1 MAQSEKPNSSEIPPQ
16 EPDQD
21 QDADAK
27 VDLLA
32 DAGVFYGWWVLVAL
46 ALMRVMAS
54 GVGNNVRSLLV
65 LPLEEEFGASRAQI
79 SLMATAGSLAIALTG
94 PLGGW
99 LMDRYGPRRV
109 MFVSLIVAISGYLM
123 LAGAQALWQVI
134 IIFTIPL
141 GVAYN
146 WAILNSGAPILNN
159 WFDRGKA
166 RALSLLNV
174 GHGAGALMLPL
185 MAIAITEL
193 GWRTAMLIGAAAMA
207 GVGFPVVWAV
217 RNTPEEMGLGPD
229 GDPLVVAKDGTGP
242 SAAQSGMTLSQAAK
256 GPFFWAVGIG
266 SACLLFV
273 NTSIAFHLV
282 PLLVWKGESASFGAI
297 LLSTQLTW
305 TVPIVLGVS
314 WAADRFDGT
323 RIMTAMMAVVLCGVV
338 VMLWAHDIWAY
349 ILAVSMLAFGGS
361 HWAILWAVLG
371 RQYGRAHYN
380 IIRLSIYS
388 ILIAGMSG
396 APFFAGLSYDKTGS
410 YAPWLR
416 ILLVVG
422 VLGIVAF
429 AVAAITRT
437 KSTPK
442 VGT

>member
-1 MAQSEKPNSSEIPPQ
+1 
-16 EPDQD
+16 
-21 QDADAK
+21 
-27 VDLLA
+27 
-32 DAGVFYGWWVLVAL
+32 
-46 ALMRVMAS
+46 
-54 GVGNNVRSLLV
+54 
-65 LPLEEEFGASRAQI
+65 
-79 SLMATAGSLAIALTG
+79 
-94 PLGGW
+94 
-99 LMDRYGPRRV
+99 
-109 MFVSLIVAISGYLM
+109 
-123 LAGAQALWQVI
+123 
-134 IIFTIPL
+134 
-141 GVAYN
+141 
-146 WAILNSGAPILNN
+146 
-159 WFDRGKA
+159 
-166 RALSLLNV
+166 
-174 GHGAGALMLPL
+174 
-185 MAIAITEL
+185 
-193 GWRTAMLIGAAAMA
+193 
-207 GVGFPVVWAV
+207 
-217 RNTPEEMGLGPD
+217 
-229 GDPLVVAKDGTGP
+229 
-242 SAAQSGMTLSQAAK
+242 
-256 GPFFWAVGIG
+256 
-266 SACLLFV
+266 
-273 NTSIAFHLV
+273 
-282 PLLVWKGESASFGAI
+282 
-297 LLSTQLTW
+297 
-305 TVPIVLGVS
+305 VLGVS

-396 APFFAGLSYDKTGS
+396 APFFAGLTYDKTGS

>member
-1 MAQSEKPNSSEIPPQ
+1 MAQTEKPTPSEESPQ
-16 EPDQD
+16 EQPGNL
-21 QDADAK
+21 K
-27 VDLLA
+27 NDLLA
-32 DAGVFYGWWVLVAL
+32 NSGVFYGWWILLAL

-65 LPLEEEFGASRAQI
+65 IPLEEEFGATRAQI

-99 LMDRYGPRRV
+99 LMDRYGPRKV
-109 MFVSLIVAISGYLM
+109 MFVSLIVAVSGYLM
-123 LAGAQALWQVI
+123 LAGAQSLWQVI
-134 IIFTIPL
+134 IIFTLPL

-159 WFDRGKA
+159 WFDRRKA

-174 GHGAGALMLPL
+174 GHGAGALILPL
-185 MAIAITEL
+185 MLLAITEL
-193 GWRTAMLIGAAAMA
+193 GWRTAMVIGAGAMVT
-207 GVGFPVVWAV
+207 VGFPVVWVA
-217 RNTPEEMGLGPD
+217 RNTPEEMDLAPD
-229 GDPLVVAKDGTGP
+229 GDPPAVTTTGTGP
-242 SAAQSGMTLSQAAK
+242 VTSAAQSGMTLGQAAR

-266 SACLLFV
+266 SACMLFV
-273 NTSIAFHLV
+273 NSSIAFHLV
-282 PLLVWKGESASFGAI
+282 PLLVWKGESQTFGGL

-323 RIMTAMMAVVLCGVV
+323 RIMTVMMTVTLLGVI
-338 VMLWAHDIWAY
+338 VMLWADAKWVY
-349 ILAVSMLAFGGS
+349 VLAVSLLAFGGS

-396 APFFAGLSYDKTGS
+396 APFFAGLTFDKTDS

-422 VLGIVAF
+422 ILGILSF
-429 AVAAITRT
+429 GVAAVTRVRPEA
-437 KSTPK
+437 KAK
-442 VGT
+442 V

>member
-1 MAQSEKPNSSEIPPQ
+1 MAQTEKSDSPEESPQ
-16 EPDQD
+16 EQNGNLKDGLM
-21 QDADAK
+21 ANS
-27 VDLLA
+27 
-32 DAGVFYGWWVLVAL
+32 GIFYGWWILLAL
-46 ALMRVMAS
+46 AIMRVMAS

-65 LPLEEEFGASRAQI
+65 IPLEEEFGATRAQI

-109 MFVSLIVAISGYLM
+109 MFVSLIFAASGYVM
-123 LAGAQALWQVI
+123 LAGAQSLWQVI
-134 IIFTIPL
+134 VIFTIPL
-141 GVAYN
+141 GIAYN

-174 GHGAGALMLPL
+174 GHGAGALMLPF
-185 MAIAITEL
+185 MALAITEL
-193 GWRTAMLIGAAAMA
+193 GWRQAMLIGATAMVV
-207 GVGFPVVWAV
+207 VGFPVVWMV
-217 RNTPEEMGLGPD
+217 RNTPEEMGLAPD
-229 GDPLVVAKDGTGP
+229 GDPVAVTTGGP
-242 SAAQSGMTLSQAAK
+242 VTSAAQSGMTLSQAAR
-256 GPFFWAVGIG
+256 GPFFWAIGIG
-266 SACLLFV
+266 SACMLFV
-273 NTSIAFHLV
+273 NSSIAFHLV
-282 PLLVWKGESASFGAI
+282 PLLVWKGESQSFGAI

-305 TVPIVLGVS
+305 TVPVVLGVS

-323 RIMTAMMAVVLCGVV
+323 RIMTVMMSVVLVGVV
-338 VMLWAHDIWAY
+338 VMLWADAIWAY
-349 ILAVSMLAFGGS
+349 VLAVCLLAFGGS

-396 APFFAGLSYDKTGS
+396 APYFAGLTFDRTDS

-422 VLGIVAF
+422 VLGVVSF
-429 AVAAITRT
+429 AIAAATRT
-437 KSTPK
+437 RSTPK
-442 VGT
+442 VKV

>member
-1 MAQSEKPNSSEIPPQ
+1 MAQTEKTDSPEEPPREQSGNLKNELMENS
-16 EPDQD
+16 
-21 QDADAK
+21 
-27 VDLLA
+27 
-32 DAGVFYGWWVLVAL
+32 GVFYGWWILLAL

-65 LPLEEEFGASRAQI
+65 IPLEEEFGATRAEI

-109 MFVSLIVAISGYLM
+109 MFVSLAFAASGYVM
-123 LAGAQALWQVI
+123 LAGSQSLWQVI

-141 GVAYN
+141 GVGYN

-174 GHGAGALMLPL
+174 GHGAGALMLPF
-185 MAIAITEL
+185 MALAITEL
-193 GWRTAMLIGAAAMA
+193 GWRQAMLIGATAMVV
-207 GVGFPVVWAV
+207 VGFPVVWVA
-217 RNTPEEMGLGPD
+217 RNTPEEMGLAPD
-229 GDPLVVAKDGTGP
+229 GDLPVVATDGP
-242 SAAQSGMTLSQAAK
+242 VAPAAQSGMTLAQAAR

-266 SACLLFV
+266 SACMLFV
-273 NTSIAFHLV
+273 NSSIAFHLV
-282 PLLVWKGESASFGAI
+282 PLLVWKGESESFGAI

-305 TVPIVLGVS
+305 TVPVVLGVS

-323 RIMTAMMAVVLCGVV
+323 RIMTAMMSVVLVGVV

-349 ILAVSMLAFGGS
+349 VLAVSLLAFGGS
-361 HWAILWAVLG
+361 HWAILWAILG

-396 APFFAGLSYDKTGS
+396 APYFAGLTFDKTDS

-422 VLGIVAF
+422 ALGVVSF
-429 AVAAITRT
+429 AIAAATRT
-437 KSTPK
+437 RSAPK
-442 VGT
+442 VKV

>member
-1 MAQSEKPNSSEIPPQ
+1 MAQTEKTDSPEESPQ
-16 EPDQD
+16 EQNGNLKD
-21 QDADAK
+21 
-27 VDLLA
+27 DLIA
-32 DAGVFYGWWVLVAL
+32 NSGIFYGWWILLAL

-65 LPLEEEFGASRAQI
+65 LPLEEEFGATRAQI

-109 MFVSLIVAISGYLM
+109 MFVSLIFAASGYVM
-123 LAGAQALWQVI
+123 LAGAQSLWQVI

-166 RALSLLNV
+166 RSLSLLNV
-174 GHGAGALMLPL
+174 GHGAGALMLPF
-185 MAIAITEL
+185 MALAITEL
-193 GWRTAMLIGAAAMA
+193 GWRQAMLIGATAMVV
-207 GVGFPVVWAV
+207 VGFPVVWVA
-217 RNTPEEMGLGPD
+217 RNTPEEMGLAPD
-229 GDPLVVAKDGTGP
+229 GDPPAAVTTDGPVV
-242 SAAQSGMTLSQAAK
+242 SAAQTGMTLGQAAR
-256 GPFFWAVGIG
+256 GPFFWAIGIG
-266 SACLLFV
+266 SACMLFV
-273 NTSIAFHLV
+273 NSSIAFHLV
-282 PLLVWKGESASFGAI
+282 PLLVWKGESESFGAI

-305 TVPIVLGVS
+305 TVPVVLGAS

-323 RIMTAMMAVVLCGVV
+323 RIMTVMMSVVLVGVV
-338 VMLWAHDIWAY
+338 VMLWANDIWAY
-349 ILAVSMLAFGGS
+349 VLAVSLLAFGGS

-396 APFFAGLSYDKTGS
+396 APYFAGLTFDRTDS

-416 ILLVVG
+416 ILLIVG
-422 VLGIVAF
+422 VLGVISF
-429 AVAAITRT
+429 AIAAATRT
-437 KSTPK
+437 RSTPK
-442 VGT
+442 VKA

>member
-1 MAQSEKPNSSEIPPQ
+1 MALTEETASTPEQ
-16 EPDQD
+16 EGDL
-21 QDADAK
+21 K
-27 VDLLA
+27 GNLLA
-32 DAGVFYGWWVLVAL
+32 DSGVFYGWWVLLAL
-46 ALMRVMAS
+46 AIMRVMAS

-109 MFVSLIVAISGYLM
+109 MFVSLIFAVAGYLL

-185 MAIAITEL
+185 MALAITEL
-193 GWRTAMLIGAAAMA
+193 GWRTAMLIGAGAMVT
-207 GVGFPVVWAV
+207 VGFPVVWVA
-217 RNTPEEMGLGPD
+217 RNTPEEMGLAPD
-229 GDPLVVAKDGTGP
+229 GDPPVKIDSGTGA
-242 SAAQSGMTLSQAAK
+242 SAATAAQSGMTLGQAAK

-266 SACLLFV
+266 SACMLFV
-273 NTSIAFHLV
+273 NTSIVFHMV
-282 PLLVWKGESASFGAI
+282 PLLVWKGEGEGIGAT
-297 LLSTQLTW
+297 LLSVQLTW

-323 RIMTAMMAVVLCGVV
+323 RIMTAMMAVVFGGVV
-338 VMLWAHDIWAY
+338 VMLWAQDVWAY
-349 ILAVSMLAFGGS
+349 VLAVSMLAFGGS

-396 APFFAGLSYDKTGS
+396 APFFAGLTFDNTDS

-422 VLGIVAF
+422 VLGVVAF
-429 AVAAITRT
+429 AVAAATRT
-437 KSTPK
+437 RSMPK
-442 VGT
+442 VKA

>member
-1 MAQSEKPNSSEIPPQ
+1 MAQRDKTDDSGDSPENQGGNLK
-16 EPDQD
+16 D
-21 QDADAK
+21 
-27 VDLLA
+27 DLLA
-32 DAGVFYGWWVLVAL
+32 NSGIFYGWWILVAL

-65 LPLEEEFGASRAQI
+65 IPLEEEFGATRAQI

-109 MFVSLIVAISGYLM
+109 MFVSLIFAVSGYLM
-123 LAGAQALWQVI
+123 LAGAQSLWQVI
-134 IIFTIPL
+134 VIFTIPL

-174 GHGAGALMLPL
+174 GHGAGALILPL
-185 MAIAITEL
+185 MLLAITEL
-193 GWRTAMLIGAAAMA
+193 GWRTAMVIGAGAMVM
-207 GVGFPVVWAV
+207 VGFPVVWVV
-217 RNTPEEMGLGPD
+217 RNTPEEMGLAPD
-229 GDPLVVAKDGTGP
+229 GDPPVVSTTGTGSAT
-242 SAAQSGMTLSQAAK
+242 SAAQSGMTLAQAAR

-266 SACLLFV
+266 SACMLFV
-273 NTSIAFHLV
+273 NSSIAFHLV
-282 PLLVWKGESASFGAI
+282 PMLVWKGESQTFGGI

-323 RIMTAMMAVVLCGVV
+323 RIMTAMMMVVLLGVG
-338 VMLWAHDIWAY
+338 VMLWADAKWSY
-349 ILAVSMLAFGGS
+349 VLAVSLLAFGGS

-396 APFFAGLSYDKTGS
+396 APYFAGLTFDRTDSYEQ
-410 YAPWLR
+410 WLR

-422 VLGIVAF
+422 VLGIVSF
-429 AVAAITRT
+429 AVAAVTRT
-437 KSTPK
+437 RPTPK
-442 VGT
+442 AKV

>member
-1 MAQSEKPNSSEIPPQ
+1 MAQSEKSNASEAPPEEQ
-16 EPDQD
+16 EDD
-21 QDADAK
+21 TK
-27 VDLLA
+27 GDLLA
-32 DAGVFYGWWVLVAL
+32 DAGVFYGWWILLAL
-46 ALMRVMAS
+46 AVMRVMAS

-109 MFVSLIVAISGYLM
+109 MFVSLIFAVSGYLM

-185 MAIAITEL
+185 MALAITEL
-193 GWRTAMLIGAAAMA
+193 GWRQAMLIGATAMVV
-207 GVGFPVVWAV
+207 VGFPVVWVA
-217 RNTPEEMGLGPD
+217 RNTPEEMGLAPD
-229 GDPLVVAKDGTGP
+229 GDPPVVATSDGGIRSA
-242 SAAQSGMTLSQAAK
+242 SAAQSGTTLAQAVK
-256 GPFFWAVGIG
+256 SPFFWAVGIG
-266 SACLLFV
+266 SACMLFV
-273 NTSIAFHLV
+273 NTSIVFHMV
-282 PLLVWKGESASFGAI
+282 PLLVWKGEGEGIGAT
-297 LLSTQLTW
+297 LLSVQLTW

-323 RIMTAMMAVVLCGVV
+323 RIITVMMAVVFGGVV
-338 VMLWAHDIWAY
+338 VMLWAQDVWAY
-349 ILAVSMLAFGGS
+349 VLAVSMLAFGGS

-396 APFFAGLSYDKTGS
+396 APFFAGLTFDTTGS

-422 VLGIVAF
+422 VLGVVAF
-429 AVAAITRT
+429 AVAAATRT
-437 KSTPK
+437 RSTQK
-442 VGT
+442 AGA